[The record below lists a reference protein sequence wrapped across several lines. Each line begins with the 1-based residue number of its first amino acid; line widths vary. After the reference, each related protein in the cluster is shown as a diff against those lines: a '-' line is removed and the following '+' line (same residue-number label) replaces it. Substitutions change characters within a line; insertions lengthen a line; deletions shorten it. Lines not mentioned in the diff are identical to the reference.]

1 MAIQTPLID
10 EKLRKVR
17 EVKDNLYNVCVAVDD
32 ILSMLDDAVSSIT
45 LLEEELLLEKYGEE
59 YVDPLDRSISLL
71 RDMID
76 E

>member
-10 EKLRKVR
+10 EKLRKIR

-45 LLEEELLLEKYGEE
+45 LLEEDVLMSKYGEQ
-59 YVDPLDRSISLL
+59 YVDPLNRSISIL